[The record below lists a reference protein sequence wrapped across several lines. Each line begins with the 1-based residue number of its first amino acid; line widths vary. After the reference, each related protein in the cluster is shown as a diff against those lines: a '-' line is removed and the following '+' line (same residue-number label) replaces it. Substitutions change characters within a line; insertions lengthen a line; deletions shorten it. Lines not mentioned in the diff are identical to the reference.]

1 MKRLWFLALAA
12 VLIVGCGKEHSEGDG
27 HDHGTKEEAGHSEGD
42 GHGHTE
48 GEGGHDEH
56 EEGKVVLTPEQLKLA
71 GVEVGT
77 AQIRSFQSELEVP
90 GTVVSTTKGRAVV
103 TPPVAGRVVSIS
115 AQLGDQVRQGQ
126 ILAVL
131 ESSDLALSWSSVADA
146 QRARDAAASE
156 LREAQAEAKLANS
169 KIQSART
176 TVSRQ
181 RELAKAGAFSQAAVH
196 QAQNELSDVQS
207 ELLSIQKEQAIHA
220 ERLRRMESLFKEGL
234 ISRADLE
241 TARLELQKDEIELDR
256 VKARI
261 EIAKAGYERERQIA
275 TRGLS
280 NAREV
285 QTAEADLR
293 TAILERDRAVIK
305 VRSAESALAN
315 AKKAIGNAQTTYR
328 VQAGGS
334 TSGAGRVNLIA
345 AVSGTITHMDVSRG
359 QAVDRTQ
366 TLFEIENLDSV
377 WVTANV
383 PERDATK
390 VSKGTVVSIT
400 VAGLDRQFTGVVQ
413 VYAGRVDPKTRA
425 VPVQCLV
432 TDVRGALRPQM
443 FATVKIGFGQSGS
456 SVGVPSQALVEEAG
470 KSYVFVKEGDG
481 FEKREVQLGEK
492 SGGFVAIKSGLEAG
506 TPIAVKGAFI
516 LSSQQKKDELK
527 GHEH

>member
-1 MKRLWFLALAA
+1 MKRLWFLVFAV
-12 VLIVGCGKEHSEGDG
+12 VLISGCGSDHAEGD
-27 HDHGTKEEAGHSEGD
+27 DHGHGKEAKAEA
-42 GHGHTE
+42 
-48 GEGGHDEH
+48 GHDEH
-56 EEGKVVLTPEQLKLA
+56 EEGKVELTPDQLKLA
-71 GVEVGT
+71 GVVVGT
-77 AQIRSFQSELEVP
+77 AEVRNFQAELEVP
-90 GTVVSTTKGRAVV
+90 GTVAATTKGRAVV

-126 ILAVL
+126 VLATL
-131 ESSDLALSWSSVADA
+131 ESSELALSWSSVADA
-146 QRARDAAASE
+146 QRARDAASAE
-156 LREAQAEAKLANS
+156 LREAQAEVKLANS
-169 KIQSART
+169 KIQAARQT
-176 TVSRQ
+176 LNRQ
-181 RELAKAGAFSQAAVH
+181 RELARTGAFSQAAVQ
-196 QAQNELSDVQS
+196 QAQNELNDVQS

-220 ERLRRMESLFKEGL
+220 EQLRRMESLFKEGL
-234 ISRADLE
+234 VSRADLE

-261 EIAKAGYERERQIA
+261 EIAKAAYEREKQIA

-285 QTAEADLR
+285 QTAEADVR
-293 TAILERDRAVIK
+293 TAVLERDRAMIK

-315 AKKAIGNAQTTYR
+315 AGKAIGNAQTTYR

-383 PERDATK
+383 PERDAAK
-390 VSKGTVVSIT
+390 VNKGTLVTIAVT
-400 VAGLDRQFTGVVQ
+400 GLDRKFTGVVQ
-413 VYAGRVDPKTRA
+413 VAAGRVDPKTRA

-432 TDVRGALRPQM
+432 TDARGALRPEM
-443 FATVKIGFGQSGS
+443 FAKVRIGFGS
-456 SVGVPSQALVEEAG
+456 SNPGIGVPGEAVIEEGG
-470 KSYVFVKEGDG
+470 KSFVFVKEGDG

-492 SGGFVAIKSGLEAG
+492 SGGFVLVKSGLEAG